1 MISRALLIAS
11 TVGVAMTLTAPA
23 HADGFNVGSFV
34 LGNGGSSWVPQC
46 KAPQVLT
53 EVKDSA
59 GKIHWICATKQ
70 ANNSNGGQGEVR
82 SASNSQR

>member
-11 TVGVAMTLTAPA
+11 TVGVAMTLAAPA
-23 HADGFNVGSFV
+23 HADGFSVGSFM

-53 EVKDSA
+53 EIKDPN
-59 GKIHWICATKQ
+59 GRLRWICATKQ
-70 ANNSNGGQGEVR
+70 QAAGGNTTQTAQNAPR
-82 SASNSQR
+82 

>member
-1 MISRALLIAS
+1 MTDMISRALLIAS
-11 TVGVAMTLTAPA
+11 TVGAALALAVPA

-53 EVKDSA
+53 EVKDRS
-59 GKIHWICATKQ
+59 GKIHWVCALKQ
-70 ANNSNGGQGEVR
+70 ATGAQSEVR
-82 SASNSQR
+82 SASNAQR

>member
-1 MISRALLIAS
+1 MISRALLIAT
-11 TVGVAMTLTAPA
+11 TVGAAMTLAVPA

-53 EVKDSA
+53 EIKDAA
-59 GKIHWICATKQ
+59 GRLHWVCAMKQ
-70 ANNSNGGQGEVR
+70 QAAGANTTQTAQNAPR
-82 SASNSQR
+82 

>member
-11 TVGVAMTLTAPA
+11 TIGVMLTLAVPA
-23 HADGFNVGSFV
+23 RADFNVGSFM

-53 EVKDSA
+53 EVKDRA
-59 GKIHWICATKQ
+59 GRIHWICATKD
-70 ANNSNGGQGEVR
+70 ANRTAAEIR
-82 SASNSQR
+82 SALNARR

>member
-1 MISRALLIAS
+1 MTDMISRALLILA
-11 TVGVAMTLTAPA
+11 TVGAALSLAAPA

-53 EVKDSA
+53 EVKDRT
-59 GKIHWICATKQ
+59 GKIHWLCATKQ
-70 ANNSNGGQGEVR
+70 ANGAQGEVR
-82 SASNSQR
+82 SVSNQQR